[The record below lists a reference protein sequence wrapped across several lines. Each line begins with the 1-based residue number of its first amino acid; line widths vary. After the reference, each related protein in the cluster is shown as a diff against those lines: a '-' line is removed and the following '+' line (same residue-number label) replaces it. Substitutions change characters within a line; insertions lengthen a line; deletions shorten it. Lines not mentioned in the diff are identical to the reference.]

1 MITSEQ
7 LHQKLLQLEEK
18 RKSGELDMREFYREL
33 LKLAFS
39 LKEFLL
45 DEVDRLEPAELKRQ
59 IPIVLVFLEEIIAEM
74 ERLEKRK
81 ASA

>member
-39 LKEFLL
+39 LKEFLFN
-45 DEVDRLEPAELKRQ
+45 EVDELEPYELSYHRGNVH
-59 IPIVLVFLEEIIAEM
+59 IGC
-74 ERLEKRK
+74 R
-81 ASA
+81 

>member
-45 DEVDRLEPAELKRQ
+45 NEVDELEPYELKRQ

-81 ASA
+81 AKV

>member
-81 ASA
+81 AKV

>member
-7 LHQKLLQLEEK
+7 LHQKLLQLEVK
-18 RKSGELDMREFYREL
+18 RKSGELNMREFYREL

-45 DEVDRLEPAELKRQ
+45 NEVDRLEPSELKRQ

-81 ASA
+81 AKV

>member
-45 DEVDRLEPAELKRQ
+45 NEVDRLEPAELKRQ

-81 ASA
+81 AKV